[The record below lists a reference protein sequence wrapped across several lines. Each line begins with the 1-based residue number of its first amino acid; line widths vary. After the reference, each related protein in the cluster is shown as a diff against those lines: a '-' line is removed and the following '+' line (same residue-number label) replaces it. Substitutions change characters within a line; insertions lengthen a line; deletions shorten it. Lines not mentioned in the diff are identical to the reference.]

1 MRHRKSA
8 FRNFATPLPAFAVW
22 FASVACM
29 LACLSGCIGIKASAC
44 SFEKAPVAKKAAAK
58 APEKAKSCS
67 GGSCCHESTE
77 ESEPVAAPTAGTTDV
92 AALLSSPACLT
103 DHHDSCEDCP
113 LGGKESRFLTSQS
126 VSPDSHA
133 VVLLTPFFLVPV
145 PTPVAAP
152 RAVTAYVPCRSGTHL
167 RHCVF
172 LI

>member
-1 MRHRKSA
+1 MSA

-58 APEKAKSCS
+58 APKTAKSCS
-67 GGSCCHESTE
+67 GGSCCHEAAE
-77 ESEPVAAPTAGTTDV
+77 ETEPVTETKVGTPDF
-92 AALLSSPACLT
+92 AALLGSPACLT
-103 DHHDSCEDCP
+103 DHHDNCGDCP
-113 LGGKESRFLTSQS
+113 LGGKDGRFLTSQN

-133 VVLLTPFFLVPV
+133 VVLQTPFFLIPV
-145 PTPVAAP
+145 VMPPALP
-152 RAVTAYVPCRSGTHL
+152 RAVATYVPCRSGTHL

>member
-1 MRHRKSA
+1 MKYRTSA
-8 FRNFATPLPAFAVW
+8 FRNVATPLPAFAVW

-44 SFEKAPVAKKAAAK
+44 SFEKAPVAQKAAAK
-58 APEKAKSCS
+58 SPKKAKPCT
-67 GGSCCHESTE
+67 GSACCHEKAE
-77 ESEPVAAPTAGTTDV
+77 ETEPVAEPKAGTPDV

-103 DHHDSCEDCP
+103 EHRDNCGDCP
-113 LGGKESRFLTSQS
+113 LGGKENRFLTSQN

-133 VVLLTPFFLVPV
+133 VIFQIAFFLLPV
-145 PTPVAAP
+145 QKPTPTPHAVA
-152 RAVTAYVPCRSGTHL
+152 TYLPCRSGTHL